1 MKCADCPYFWKEDWE
16 DHPQCHWVSRCPDDF
31 PPCEEE
37 DFASDEQG
45 IDYYDDEYD
54 YYYDEELYQ

>member
-1 MKCADCPYFWKEDWE
+1 MNCVYCCYFWKEDGE

-37 DFASDEQG
+37 DELDEE
-45 IDYYDDEYD
+45 DEY
-54 YYYDEELYQ
+54 YE